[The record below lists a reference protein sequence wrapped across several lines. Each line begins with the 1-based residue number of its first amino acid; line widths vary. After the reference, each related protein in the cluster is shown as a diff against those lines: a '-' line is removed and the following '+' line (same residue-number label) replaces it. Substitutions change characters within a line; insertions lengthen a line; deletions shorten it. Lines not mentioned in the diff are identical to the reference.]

1 MRYLLLPVSWLYS
14 VTIALRH
21 LLYDLGLLNRYSANI
36 PVISVGNLSM
46 GGTGK
51 TPHIEYLIRLF
62 KANYRVATLSR
73 GYKRKTSGF
82 LLADAHSKVT
92 DIGDEPKQFL
102 TKFNDIF
109 VAVDEKR
116 KRGIR
121 ILLAME
127 KAPDIILLDD
137 AFQHLPVKPGMNI
150 LLTDY
155 HHLYTKDYLFPTG
168 TLRDNRKSAKNA
180 DIIIV
185 TKTPTVF
192 SPFIADELYGK
203 IKPRPH
209 QKLFFS
215 YLKYGKLK
223 PVQKNSYFAVPRNL
237 SSVLLVTG
245 IANTYPLK
253 EYLQPQCTV
262 LIELSFPDHHQ
273 YTEKD
278 VQLIEKKFNDI
289 IGKNKI
295 IVTTEKDAV
304 RFRDS
309 EYLRIFE
316 QIPLFYLPI
325 EVAFHSTKGISFDEM
340 MLDYVRKN
348 QRNS

>member
-1 MRYLLLPVSWLYS
+1 MYS
-14 VTIALRH
+14 VAIAIRH
-21 LLYDLGLLNRYSANI
+21 LLYDIGIFKRQSFPL
-36 PVISVGNLSM
+36 PVISIGNLSM

-51 TPHIEYLIRLF
+51 TPHTEYLIRLF
-62 KANYRVATLSR
+62 REKYAVATLSR

-82 LLADAHSKVT
+82 LLADAQSKVV
-92 DIGDEPKQFL
+92 DIGDEPKQFF
-102 TKFNDIF
+102 TKFSNIK

-116 KRGIR
+116 VRGIR
-121 ILLAME
+121 RLLAME
-127 KAPDIILLDD
+127 QPPDVILLDD
-137 AFQHLPVKPGMNI
+137 AFQHLSVKPGLNI
-150 LLTDY
+150 LLSDY

-168 TLRDNRKSAKNA
+168 NLRDNKQSAKRA

-185 TKTPTVF
+185 TKTPSVF
-192 SPFIADELYGK
+192 SPFIADELYDK
-203 IKPRPH
+203 IKPKVH
-209 QKLFFS
+209 QQLFFS
-215 YLKYGKLK
+215 HLKYGKLK
-223 PVQKNSYFAVPRNL
+223 PVLKNGSFPVPKSL
-237 SSVLLVTG
+237 SSVLLVAG
-245 IANTYPLK
+245 IANTYPIK
-253 EYLQPQCTV
+253 EYIKPQCNV
-262 LIELSFPDHHQ
+262 YIELNFPDHHH

-278 VQLIEKKFNDI
+278 YQLIEQKFNDI

-309 EYLRIFE
+309 EYLRNFE
-316 QIPLFYLPI
+316 QIPLFYLPV